1 MMGRAGGERSA
12 GGAITLARRCVELP
26 LAWCW
31 VRIDEHVGDPLLL
44 NAGWCVS
51 IQAAEDSA
59 STHGRLR
66 GGRVTTATV
75 AECAVKVSHN
85 LGSCQQRIVSTA
97 EWTRPRAGRDPWRPR
112 PAGRRSPGGCSR
124 VLRSGTSASTGI
136 EPNCRVLAEA
146 AAKAH
151 EHLLRAGLAAA
162 VGAVGHRRG
171 EGPPR
176 SWSRCPPQRGGVHEV
191 RDGPCRAAPTGASG
205 ALRPSATNEAHHRPA
220 GYRGDASADLRF
232 DALGLSS
239 CTPHPAGRDSAG

>member
-1 MMGRAGGERSA
+1 M
-12 GGAITLARRCVELP
+12 RRTAVDLV
-26 LAWCW
+26 L

-44 NAGWCVS
+44 NAGCVS

-75 AECAVKVSHN
+75 AECAVKVSRN
-85 LGSCQQRIVSTA
+85 LGSCQQPNGPV
-97 EWTRPRAGRDPWRPR
+97 RAGRDPWRPR
-112 PAGRRSPGGCSR
+112 PAGRRSPVGCPR
-124 VLRSGTSASTGI
+124 VLRSGASASTGI
-136 EPNCRVLAEA
+136 EPDCRVLAEA

-151 EHLLRAGLAAA
+151 EHRLRAGLAAA

-176 SWSRCPPQRGGVHEV
+176 SWSRCPPRGGVHEV
-191 RDGPCRAAPTGASG
+191 RDGPCRAAPTGTSG
-205 ALRPSATNEAHHRPA
+205 ALRPSATNDAHHRPG

-239 CTPHPAGRDSAG
+239 CTPHRAGRDSAG